1 MTVCYAIGRKREMAE
16 GLAKG
21 LDYGCLDICMS
32 SEVCGLPLFGCVDTL
47 YKIIVAS
54 CSGL

>member
-1 MTVCYAIGRKREMAE
+1 MAE